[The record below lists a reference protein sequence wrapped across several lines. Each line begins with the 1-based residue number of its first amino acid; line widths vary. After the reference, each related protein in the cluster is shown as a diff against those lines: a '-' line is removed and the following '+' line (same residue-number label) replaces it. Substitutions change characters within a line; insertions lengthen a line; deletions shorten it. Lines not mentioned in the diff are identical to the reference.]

1 MLPGAQRE
9 HPHAPY
15 FFHLIDGTDVVLDPD
30 GVAAEEA
37 PGPFTI
43 ASMFAMTPARVFMA

>member
-1 MLPGAQRE
+1 MLPAAQRE
-9 HPHAPY
+9 HPYAPS

-37 PGPFTI
+37 PGPSPSQ
-43 ASMFAMTPARVFMA
+43 SMFAMTPARVFIA